1 MKRRIISLIMATLLF
16 LSVFSGYN
24 EIFASEEKN
33 NYIVHID
40 VESILTGYE
49 QALRNEDFDKAITI
63 AGEALDKFEA
73 SLKNVKHYEVYD
85 RIKLLVPS
93 LCIKASQDTI
103 NQIKLMPNVIDVYE
117 DEEFYI
123 QNDMDQNHYKTKNA
137 FKPMRIGSNDLIGND
152 SMVRSKYDG
161 RGQVLAVIDGN
172 MDPSHEAFYLSD
184 GVKGKLSYEDIEDR
198 ITGRDGKITLEA
210 KGNAIKKDDPWVNK
224 VPFGYDYYNFSTSL
238 NPEKEKKGHGEHV
251 AGTMGGNRTK
261 AFGEDWQGVAPNAQ
275 LLFLR
280 CMHEGTTTPSSYI
293 KASVD
298 AVILGAS
305 AANLSLGSTKGLPG
319 TVDKLLTNLIDTN
332 YLKNTNFV
340 IAAGNEGE
348 FQGNM
353 SIDNPDYGTIS
364 NPGIA
369 TNAITVASLE
379 NKTMY
384 AYGLTNERNEYQY
397 NTSSN
402 IDFKEGDY
410 EYIYCGKGEKDDFLN
425 VDVNGKVALVSRG
438 GNSFTEKVLNA
449 EENGAVGVIVAN
461 NVSGLFFMDVKGNTI
476 PAISVDMKTG
486 DSLRNAS
493 DKTVNI
499 SLQFKKFNNPEFG
512 EMSAFTNWGLS
523 IGGFMKPDITAPGGH
538 ILSAENNVDGTV
550 NNSYGDMSGTSMATP
565 HVSGGVAVVRQY
577 MESDPKFKDVIEK
590 AKLTKILLMNSAVP
604 HQDPQTFKLTSPR
617 RQGAGVMNLKNA
629 TELDFTVVSK
639 KSGIPSEFV
648 GDVNDKIKLNLTVK
662 NYSSSIKNI
671 TPSVAATIE
680 AREGKKLSFRPED
693 LFSDTLTGQAF
704 TIKPGEE
711 KDITIEFPIRNLD
724 KIEPF
729 KNGAFI
735 DGFINF
741 KDQNN
746 MIANFAF
753 VSFKGD
759 YGMIPSVEKPIYEF
773 DFETEYPMW
782 WNYKFTQKDWFN
794 YGTLLLT
801 ESGFGKDGNPE
812 YKIAGIKNFDDIK
825 KNKNTDQEPKPEF
838 EPLVFSPNNDGLSDN
853 INLNLVMT
861 RAAYMRLEFLNEE
874 GKRIAED
881 FLGVRTKNFSFM
893 PEDDDP
899 NKIGYLNIGELYLDR
914 LNDGK
919 YTLNIKSSAI
929 KDSIDLY
936 NETDTKFNFIIDR
949 EPPEFNEASLNN
961 NNLKFK
967 VKDKSFVR
975 NVKYKTE
982 NGDFEFIDVDADG
995 FYTINLPKDVDLNT
1009 VVIESTDGGYNTAVK
1024 TAEQI
1029 INSDK
1034 YGAVTVN
1041 VIKNSYEALDLEY
1054 KIYDESGKEYE
1065 VTHPKTTLPIGRYE
1079 LEVVNS
1085 SDLYKLTSP
1094 TTQSFEI
1101 REGKKEAKINLEFER
1116 TGRKKVSI
1124 HLTDFSDLTFD
1135 DFDLIAID
1143 VEHEDKIYEFKNYIT
1158 MQNRYNVELPY
1169 GYYNFKLRLKD
1180 PKKGNYKLELD
1191 DVKLPFSIDLYYEGS
1206 RILGGKI
1213 TKSDNKVNIIEK
1225 GLERVKHDKV
1235 EYIAS
1240 EVGSGEFVSL
1250 DKMTTGTYEIIPL
1263 NPPEGYYVKDAYPT
1277 VKLTDEK
1284 PYDDVVVEYLKNNGK
1299 KVQLTVSDNTQA
1311 ENSGKYIIY
1320 DYKKYLGL
1328 DGGKEYLIDSNQT
1341 IELEK
1346 GRYLVKAI
1354 SNEDYYAKAINSD
1367 EDHLFVTLE
1376 KEIEEVEF
1384 EYIKYNGQGP
1394 ISNVKIYIEDSSK
1407 SDNYSYNYTLISK
1420 AGEDINGVFDKDN
1433 YRTHYIDLPYGYYE
1447 LTVKDLQAG
1456 YKVKPKSFIISSE
1469 NAEQIFEI
1477 VKDDG
1482 DEKIDVD
1489 FKFVCEG
1496 EVVSPVEFT
1505 LDDSPL
1511 TNGINKV
1518 STGNHKLQITNL
1530 PVYFEAIN
1538 DSEDIIINEDTKD
1551 IVIKVNK
1558 TNKVI
1563 RKITLS
1569 AFDYSKKY
1577 DDNVDFIVIGEDGK
1591 EYRGKVYRSYPDKPS
1606 KLTIEYELPVGEY
1619 ELHVESFDKALQP
1632 KFNNYGKFEVGERT
1646 KIGPNVDI
1654 FPAYKI
1660 DVSAKTQ
1667 YGNEVDLEYKVIAK
1681 KDAKIGE
1688 FDIDSVPAAR
1698 GDHEVHAINIPE
1710 GMKIVK
1716 NPLITSYTGSSY
1728 FDGAYKPVEFE
1739 VIVDKKPEKH
1749 QVKFNYGYDDK
1760 VESVE
1765 VYEGAKAKE
1774 PAKPAREGYEFKGW
1788 FTDQALTEKFDFET
1802 LISTDITLYAKWEKE
1817 APKVYE
1823 VTFVKNNGEK
1833 DSVIE
1838 VTEGEK
1844 VQAPEIEKEGY
1855 ELEGWYRDQN
1865 YRNKFDFETKITS
1878 NITLYAK
1885 WKEIETGIKKIS
1897 GSGYDNT
1904 GLFTENSIEVYA
1916 VDKDGNKHKGK
1927 IIQNGKDF
1935 TTEFEL
1941 EKGEYELKAKSV
1953 DGIVAP
1959 EFTDYGKFTVDDKTE
1974 KIPYDM
1980 KIYTWKTFKID
1991 VSAKTK
1997 DGKNVE
2003 LEYKVIRQDGV
2014 KKGEFRIDSVPGV
2027 RGKTVE
2033 VHAINIPNGIKVV
2046 NNPLETIFMPKAG
2059 SSLFNE
2065 GEFEPVEFEVILDEE
2080 SEKHQVTF
2088 NYGYDDKVESVEV
2101 NEGEKVKEPAK
2112 PTRDGYEFKGWYEDN
2127 EFTKAFDFGST
2138 IKADTTLYAKW
2149 NEIDQSMIKVTLDM
2163 QDKSRNFNY
2172 ENAEVYVVDEE
2183 GKEYLGKIY
2192 KYSSY
2197 YRVDFNLKKGRYE
2210 IKARSL
2216 DEDSLLPS
2224 HNSYGKFN
2232 VYSSPKKLPFEYT
2245 VFFWKPTKIDVSAV
2259 DQDGESVELEYKVI
2273 RKEREKYGEFP
2284 IDKVPAA
2291 RGEDCEIEAINIPES
2306 MKVIKNPIKTT
2317 YDNYNEIYKPVK
2329 FDVIVD
2335 KESKTF
2341 NVTFVKNNETDNE
2354 VVEVRDGEKVAKPV
2368 DPEKEGYD
2376 FVGWFTDE
2384 ALTEKFDFDTPI
2396 ESNTTLYAKWE
2407 EIVVDPAKFEVTFV
2421 KNNETD
2427 NEVVE
2432 VRDGEKVAKPEDP
2445 EKDGYKFLGWFTDE
2459 ELTTEFNFDTPIE
2472 ANTTLYAK
2480 WEEIVVEPR
2489 TFEVRF
2495 VKGNGSEDEVIEV
2508 IEGQR
2513 VSALEI
2519 VREGYDFA
2527 GWYLDQDL
2535 TEKFDFD
2542 TRIISNTTLYAKWEK
2557 IEVSPRPRPDDWPTY
2572 DGHYYEPSPEYKPE
2586 NSDRTELDEN
2596 KENTEDE
2603 TKGQEKP
2610 DSPLLIEKPIY
2621 TVDLIDIP
2629 ITEVG
2634 DAIRDI
2640 VARGILKGTG
2650 DNKFEPE
2657 TTITRAM
2664 ITEVFMRLSIDK
2676 SIDKSINFFDIK
2688 FGDWYYDSVR
2698 WAAAKSIVKGYEDGT
2713 FKPNQKITLQEFAVM
2728 LHRMLNKF
2736 GVELPK
2742 VKDVDENDYSYLLDW
2757 CKYEVIDLVEADFI
2771 EVNQYGEHAYDK
2783 EITREYFAVVMDR
2796 LIKYVEANY
2805 NTDIIHE

>member
-1 MKRRIISLIMATLLF
+1 MKRRIISFIMASLLF

-103 NQIKLMPNVIDVYE
+103 NQIKIMPNVIDVYE

-123 QNDMDQNHYKTKNA
+123 QNDIDQNHYKTENA

-332 YLKNTNFV
+332 YLKTTNFV

-384 AYGLTNERNEYQY
+384 AYGLTNEGNEYQY

-410 EYIYCGKGEKDDFLN
+410 EYIYCGKGEKDDFLD

-538 ILSAENNVDGTV
+538 ILSAENNVDGTIK
-550 NNSYGDMSGTSMATP
+550 NSYGDMSGTSMATP

-604 HQDPQTFKLTSPR
+604 HQDPETFKLTSPR

-648 GDVNDKIKLNLTVK
+648 GDVNDTIKLDLTVK
-662 NYSSSIKNI
+662 NYSNSVKNI

-693 LFSDTLTGQAF
+693 LFSDTLTEQAF
-704 TIKPGEE
+704 TINPGEE

-759 YGMIPSVEKPIYEF
+759 YGAIPSVEKPIYEF

-812 YKIAGIKNFDDIK
+812 YKIAGIKNFDDIN

-899 NKIGYLNIGELYLDR
+899 NRIGYLNIGELYLDR
-914 LNDGK
+914 LKDGK

-929 KDSIDLY
+929 KDSVDLY
-936 NETDTKFNFIIDR
+936 DETNTKFNFIIDR

-967 VKDKSFVR
+967 VQDKSFVR
-975 NVKYKTE
+975 NVKYKTADS
-982 NGDFEFIDVDADG
+982 DFEFIDLDADG

-1065 VTHPKTTLPIGRYE
+1065 VTHPKTTLPIGRYK

-1085 SDLYKLTSP
+1085 SDLYKLTSR
-1094 TTQSFEI
+1094 TIQSFEI
-1101 REGKKEAKINLEFER
+1101 REGKKEAKINLTFER

-1124 HLTDFSDLTFD
+1124 NLTDISDLTYD
-1135 DFDLIAID
+1135 DFDLIAVD
-1143 VEHEDKIYEFKNYIT
+1143 VEQEDKIYEFKNYIT

-1169 GYYNFKLRLKD
+1169 GSYNFKLRLKD

-1191 DVKLPFSIDLYYEGS
+1191 NVKLPFSIDLYYEGS
-1206 RILGGKI
+1206 RILNGKI
-1213 TKSDNKVNIIEK
+1213 TKSSNKVNIIEK
-1225 GLERVKHDKV
+1225 GLERVKHDKI
-1235 EYIAS
+1235 EYVAS

-1250 DKMTTGTYEIIPL
+1250 DKMTSGTYEIIPL

-1284 PYDDVVVEYLKNNGK
+1284 PYDDVIVEYLKNNGK

-1328 DGGKEYLIDSNQT
+1328 DGGKEYLINSNQT

-1346 GRYLVKAI
+1346 GRYFVKAI
-1354 SNEDYYAKAINSD
+1354 PNEDYYAKAVNSD
-1367 EDHLFVTLE
+1367 EDHLYVTLE

-1384 EYIKYNGQGP
+1384 EYIKYNGQSP

-1420 AGEDINGVFDKDN
+1420 AGENINGVFEKDN

-1447 LTVKDLQAG
+1447 LTVNDLQAG

-1469 NAEQIFEI
+1469 NTEQIFEI
-1477 VKDDG
+1477 IKDDG

-1518 STGNHKLQITNL
+1518 SIGNHKLKITNL
-1530 PVYFEAIN
+1530 PVYFEPIN
-1538 DSEDIIINEDTKD
+1538 VTEDIIINENTKD

-1569 AFDYSKKY
+1569 AYDNSKKY
-1577 DDNVDFIVIGEDGK
+1577 NDNVDFIAISEDGK
-1591 EYRGKVYRSYPDKPS
+1591 EYRGKVYIKDSNRPS
-1606 KLTIEYELPVGEY
+1606 NITIEYELPVGEY

-1632 KFNNYGKFEVGERT
+1632 QFTNYGKFKVDEKT
-1646 KIGPNVDI
+1646 SKIYSPRVDI

-1660 DVSAKTQ
+1660 DASAKTQ
-1667 YGNEVDLEYKVIAK
+1667 YGNKVDLEYKVII
-1681 KDAKIGE
+1681 KDGSKIGE
-1688 FDIDSVPAAR
+1688 FTIDSVPATR
-1698 GDHEVHAINIPE
+1698 RDHEVHAINIPE
-1710 GMKIVK
+1710 GMTLVK
-1716 NPLITSYTGSSY
+1716 NPLITNYRGSSY

-1739 VIVDKKPEKH
+1739 VIIDKELEKH
-1749 QVKFNYGYDDK
+1749 QVTFNYGYDNK
-1760 VESVE
+1760 VENVE
-1765 VYEGAKAKE
+1765 VYEGAKVKE
-1774 PAKPAREGYEFKGW
+1774 PEEPSREGYEFKGW
-1788 FTDQALTEKFDFET
+1788 FTDQALREKFDFET
-1802 LISTDITLYAKWEKE
+1802 PVNTDINLYAKWEKE

-1838 VTEGEK
+1838 VVEGEK
-1844 VQAPEIEKEGY
+1844 VKAPEIEKSGY
-1855 ELEGWYRDQN
+1855 EFEGWYRDQN
-1865 YRNKFDFETKITS
+1865 YINKFDFETKITS
-1878 NITLYAK
+1878 NINLYAK

-1897 GSGYDNT
+1897 GSGYDYT

-1941 EKGEYELKAKSV
+1941 EKGEYELKAKSI

-1974 KIPYDM
+1974 KLPYAM
-1980 KIYTWKTFKID
+1980 RISIYKLFKID

-2003 LEYKVIRQDGV
+2003 LEYRVLYEDKGKTEEYTVDGV
-2014 KKGEFRIDSVPGV
+2014 PGIRARSYSV
-2027 RGKTVE
+2027 E
-2033 VHAINIPNGIKVV
+2033 AINIPDGIRVEK
-2046 NNPLETIFMPKAG
+2046 NPLETVFRGTNIGG
-2059 SSLFNE
+2059 SFS
-2065 GEFEPVEFEVILDEE
+2065 PVKFEVIIDKEL
-2080 SEKHQVTF
+2080 EKHQVTF
-2088 NYGYDDKVESVEV
+2088 NYGYDNKVENVEV

-2163 QDKSRNFNY
+2163 QDKSRNFDY

-2197 YRVDFNLKKGRYE
+2197 YRVDFNLKEGVYE

-2232 VYSSPKKLPFEYT
+2232 VYSSPIKLPFKYT

-2259 DQDGESVELEYKVI
+2259 DQDGESVELEYRVI
-2273 RKEREKYGEFP
+2273 RKEREKYGEFS

-2291 RGEDCEIEAINIPES
+2291 RGEDCEIEAINIPEG
-2306 MKVIKNPIKTT
+2306 MTVIKNPIKTT
-2317 YDNYNEIYKPVK
+2317 YDNYNEIYTPVK
-2329 FDVIVD
+2329 FNVIVD

-2354 VVEVRDGEKVAKPV
+2354 VVEVRDGEKVKKPEN
-2368 DPEKEGYD
+2368 PEKEGYN
-2376 FVGWFTDE
+2376 FVGWFVDE
-2384 ALTEKFDFDTPI
+2384 ELDTEFNFDTPI

-2407 EIVVDPAKFEVTFV
+2407 EV
-2421 KNNETD
+2421 
-2427 NEVVE
+2427 
-2432 VRDGEKVAKPEDP
+2432 
-2445 EKDGYKFLGWFTDE
+2445 
-2459 ELTTEFNFDTPIE
+2459 
-2472 ANTTLYAK
+2472 
-2480 WEEIVVEPR
+2480 VVEPR

-2495 VKGNGSEDEVIEV
+2495 VKGNGSEDEFIEV

-2650 DNKFEPE
+2650 ENKFEPE

-2676 SIDKSINFFDIK
+2676 SIDKSINFFDVK

-2698 WAAAKSIVKGYEDGT
+2698 WAAGKSIVKGYEDGT

-2728 LHRMLNKF
+2728 LHRMLTEF
-2736 GVELPK
+2736 GVDLPK
-2742 VKDVDENDYSYLLDW
+2742 VKIVDREDYPYLLDW
-2757 CKYEVIDLVEADFI
+2757 CKDQVLDLVEAGFI
-2771 EVNQYGEHAYDK
+2771 EVSESGEHAFDG
-2783 EITREYFAVVMDR
+2783 EVTREYFAVVMER
-2796 LIKYVEANY
+2796 LVKFIEANY
-2805 NTDIIHE
+2805 NTDITYN